1 MSNLTIMYVHTT
13 IRFVYVTG
21 ISLWDCVVSNILSRS
36 SSNRHI
42 DLLTFYHPLALPAN
56 AVYVLLLS
64 LVMISLLDLY
74 RYIELYK
81 IFYVYLWCTV
91 ILYYV
96 RHRFDFASINK
107 RCLYSFFKTPVQI
120 ILLVGQGHLAW
131 LRDCL
136 WKVRLYIHKSVG
148 VHDKQHVTCKCL
160 YI

>member
-1 MSNLTIMYVHTT
+1 MYVHTT

-81 IFYVYLWCTV
+81 IFYVYL
-91 ILYYV
+91 
-96 RHRFDFASINK
+96 
-107 RCLYSFFKTPVQI
+107 
-120 ILLVGQGHLAW
+120 
-131 LRDCL
+131 
-136 WKVRLYIHKSVG
+136 
-148 VHDKQHVTCKCL
+148 
-160 YI
+160 